1 MFILHYVSY
10 ITCNVS
16 RVMCHVSPVMCHL
29 SLVKKNYNIFFI
41 FYSALKYWTKGWSQ
55 LVEGLLSTGPTLSS
69 YRYRYSVTLKNLDK
83 IKHIRIVQK
92 VCQMLSQNFIK
103 HFHNEKNS
111 LFLACLIFF
120 PVF

>member
-1 MFILHYVSY
+1 M
-10 ITCNVS
+10 
-16 RVMCHVSPVMCHL
+16 
-29 SLVKKNYNIFFI
+29 
-41 FYSALKYWTKGWSQ
+41 
-55 LVEGLLSTGPTLSS
+55 EGLLSTGPTLSS

-111 LFLACLIFF
+111 LFLACLISFF
-120 PVF
+120 SSRFLEKKRPFNSKYDEYFLVNPNSIIFVLCNKI